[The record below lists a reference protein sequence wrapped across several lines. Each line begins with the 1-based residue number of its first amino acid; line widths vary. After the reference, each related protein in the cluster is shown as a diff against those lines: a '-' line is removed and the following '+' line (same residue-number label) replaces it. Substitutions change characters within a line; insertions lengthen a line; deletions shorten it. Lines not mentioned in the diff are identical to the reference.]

1 MANQASFLTDFSAC
15 KGKNMA
21 NTRFTHATLAAI
33 SSVVA
38 EHKISIED
46 ELEYFSEDPAQA
58 QRFAAVSG
66 LHTRRRADDNV
77 TASDMCAQA
86 AKNLLQ
92 HTNANTND
100 IGAILFVSHS
110 ADYLLPASAAI
121 LQHKLGLPRTC
132 VAMDMNAG
140 CAGFVNGLW
149 MAASLVESG
158 ACKKVLLLAGDTPG
172 RFQPAANRVIGP
184 IFGDAGTAALI
195 EHSETPTTMSFSFG
209 TDGSKHE
216 ALIIPGG
223 GSRIPYVDSE
233 GADSPFNQTIPDG
246 KGNPWT
252 LGRYCSIWM
261 DPMGIYTFSTAV
273 VPPHIKEHLAF
284 DELEAESINRLF
296 LHQANKIIVDSI
308 AKRVGINKDRVPDES
323 LRLYGN
329 MGVSS
334 IPVLICAHYAKENS
348 ELSATGH
355 KNSML
360 CSFGAGL
367 SWASAIL
374 SLDKTIVLPVCDYI
388 KEKTESRAK
397 RIEYWHSKFSGPK
410 TNEDAP

>member
-1 MANQASFLTDFSAC
+1 MTNTHFRHVALT
-15 KGKNMA
+15 
-21 NTRFTHATLAAI
+21 AI
-33 SSVVA
+33 STVVA
-38 EHKISIED
+38 GHKISIEN
-46 ELEYFSEDPAQA
+46 ELEFFSGDPAQA
-58 QRFAAVSG
+58 KRFAAVSG
-66 LHTRRRADDNV
+66 LHTRRRADDDV

-92 HTNANTND
+92 RTDASTHD
-100 IGAILFVSHS
+100 IGAILFASHS

-132 VAMDMNAG
+132 VAMDINAG
-140 CAGFVNGLW
+140 CAGFVNALW
-149 MAASLVESG
+149 MAASLVASG

-172 RFQPAANRVIGP
+172 RFQPAANRVVGP

-195 EHSETPTTMSFSFG
+195 EYSEAPSTMSFSFG

-223 GSRIPYVDSE
+223 GSRIPYIDSQ
-233 GADSPFNQTIPDG
+233 GADSPFNQTVSDG

-273 VPPHIKEHLAF
+273 VPPHIQKHLKS
-284 DELEAESINRLF
+284 EKLEAKDMGRLF

-308 AKRVGINKDRVPDES
+308 AKKVGISKDRVPDES

-329 MGVSS
+329 LGVSS
-334 IPVLICAHYAKENS
+334 IPALICAHYTQNGS
-348 ELSATGH
+348 EPSLTGH

-374 SLDKTIVLPVCDYI
+374 SLDKTVVLPVCDYI

-410 TNEDAP
+410 TNEEAP